1 MDNDFARFSGT
12 SKNCIM
18 PPLQIAFIGF
28 DRKQT
33 MEHFKEFAAINH
45 DDIKLYSPETR
56 KIILHDGAVIHAITG
71 YGDTLGKCFD
81 HVIIAMDRR
90 GMRHWTM
97 KQISLFHY
105 ILDKASD
112 YRIPEDCIVLKYD
125 LDSEEGCA
133 PDE

>member
-45 DDIKLYSPETR
+45 DDIESYSPETK
-56 KIILHDGAVIHAITG
+56 KIILHDSTTIHAITG
-71 YGDTLGKCFD
+71 YSDTLGKWFD
-81 HVIIAMDRR
+81 QVVIAVDRR
-90 GMRHWTM
+90 GIRNWTM
-97 KQISLFHY
+97 KQISLLDY
-105 ILDKASD
+105 VLDKTSD
-112 YRIPEDCIVLKYD
+112 YRIPEDSMVLKYD
-125 LDSEEGCA
+125 LDSEKGCA
-133 PDE
+133 HNE

>member
-1 MDNDFARFSGT
+1 MKEQT
-12 SKNCIM
+12 IQQ
-18 PPLQIAFIGF
+18 PLQIAFIGF

-45 DDIKLYSPETR
+45 DDIESYSMGTQ
-56 KIILHDGAVIHAITG
+56 KIVLHDGTVIYAITG
-71 YGDTLGKCFD
+71 FCDVLGKWFD
-81 HVIIAMDRR
+81 QVVIAVDRR
-90 GMRHWTM
+90 GIRHWPT
-97 KQISLFHY
+97 KQISLFNY
-105 ILDKASD
+105 ALDKVSD